1 MDAKTTVSSVKA
13 KADTKPQQVLRIE
26 SGFRRK
32 ARFAP
37 TFKHAK
43 VNVMGITPSI
53 MTRWVPILGFW
64 SIGAGAG
71 LALYLSDMSV

>member
-1 MDAKTTVSSVKA
+1 MQRLQSRQSSQSSA
-13 KADTKPQQVLRIE
+13 KPQQVLRIE